1 MMRVIPLFLLFLP
14 FSVLAQSS
22 VDSLKSPFP
31 AVDSLYREDQFY
43 VGLTYNRLLNTPE
56 GYSQN
61 GLATGFHAGFLRD
74 MPLNKARTVAV
85 AAGLGLSWNKYH
97 HDMLVTES
105 GGARAYEILE
115 DVDYDRNK
123 LEQLFIE
130 LPFEFRWRN
139 STPTSTLFWRV
150 YAGFKVR
157 WLAFS
162 KSTFD
167 AGGDRTVVKQN
178 ADLEPLQYGPT
189 LSVGYN
195 TWNFHLYYGLNRLFR
210 DGALNDGQSLDMR
223 ALNLGLMFYI
233 L

>member
-22 VDSLKSPFP
+22 VDSVKSPFP
-31 AVDSLYREDQFY
+31 TVDSLYREDQFY
-43 VGLTYNRLLNTPE
+43 VGLTYNRLLKTPE

-97 HDMLVTES
+97 HDMFVSES
-105 GGARAYEILE
+105 GGNVTYQIL
-115 DVDYDRNK
+115 DDIDYDRNK

-130 LPFEFRWRN
+130 APFEFRWRN
-139 STPTSTLFWRV
+139 STPTSTKFWRI

-157 WLAFS
+157 WLVFN
-162 KSTFD
+162 KSTFS
-167 AGGDRTVVKQN
+167 GDDKIVVRQN
-178 ADLEPLQYGPT
+178 DDLERLQYGPT

-195 TWNFHLYYGLNRLFR
+195 TWNFHVYYGMNSLFR
-210 DGALNDGQSLDMR
+210 DGFLDDGQALDMR

>member
-1 MMRVIPLFLLFLP
+1 MRAVRFILLLL
-14 FSVLAQSS
+14 SVGALAQQP
-22 VDSLKSPFP
+22 VDSLKTHDPFP

-43 VGLTYNRLLNTPE
+43 IGLTYNRLLKVPD

-74 MPLNKARTVAV
+74 MPINKERTVAL
-85 AAGLGLSWNKYH
+85 ALGLGVSWNKYH
-97 HDMLVTES
+97 HDMLVTEDA
-105 GGARAYEILE
+105 GNRQYQILE
-115 DVDYDRNK
+115 DIDYDRNK

-130 LPFEFRWRN
+130 VPFEFRWRN
-139 STPTSTLFWRV
+139 STPTTTKFWRI

-157 WLAFS
+157 WLAFN
-162 KSTFD
+162 KSTF
-167 AGGDRTVVKQN
+167 AGSDKIVVRQN
-178 ADLEPLQYGPT
+178 SDLTPFQYGPT

-195 TWNFHLYYGLNRLFR
+195 TWNFHVYYGLNAMFR
-210 DGALNDGQSLDMR
+210 KGALDDGQPLEMH